1 MATTTKT
8 GTPVF
13 NTAEEATVRI
23 QLQLL
28 DGDADNVD
36 QSVPVTVNGK
46 TLIIQ
51 RGQVVDLPVPYY
63 IVLKQSGKYGL

>member
-1 MATTTKT
+1 
-8 GTPVF
+8 
-13 NTAEEATVRI
+13 VRI
-23 QLQLL
+23 QLPLL
-28 DGDADNVD
+28 DGGDTENID

-63 IVLKQSGKYGL
+63 LVLKQSGKYNI

>member
-1 MATTTKT
+1 MATK
-8 GTPVF
+8 
-13 NTAEEATVRI
+13 NTEATVRI
-23 QLQLL
+23 QLPLL
-28 DGDADNVD
+28 DGGDTENID

-63 IVLKQSGKYGL
+63 LVLKQSGKYNI

>member
-1 MATTTKT
+1 MSTK
-8 GTPVF
+8 
-13 NTAEEATVRI
+13 NTEATVRI
-23 QLQLL
+23 QLPLL
-28 DGDADNVD
+28 DGCDTENID

-63 IVLKQSGKYGL
+63 LVLKQSGKYNI